1 VKVSRKNILVPE
13 INVEEN
19 IMTTNTSR
27 ITAIVTAFCMAATVS
42 AMAQNAPVGSATNAI
57 GTLTIVRTDGVQQR
71 LQGKGNV
78 PLYEGD
84 VLKTD
89 GSSQALIEFQEGI
102 QVALNESTTFKL
114 ISRWEKDKP
123 ITRILRLSQ
132 GEVWAKTAGGP
143 KRFEVETPVAT
154 ASIKETEFN
163 LKVQD
168 DGQSI
173 LTVIE
178 GVVQFGT
185 PFGTCPIK
193 TETISY
199 GVRGKKCTKPAATDA
214 KAAKSWTEAVRGK

>member
-1 VKVSRKNILVPE
+1 MNKQSAALMIGLGGLILG
-13 INVEEN
+13 
-19 IMTTNTSR
+19 
-27 ITAIVTAFCMAATVS
+27 FAA
-42 AMAQNAPVGSATNAI
+42 AAQAQGAPVGTATNAI
-57 GTLTIVRTDGVQQR
+57 GELVVVRTDGVEQR

-89 GSSQALIEFQEGI
+89 SNSQAMIEFSEGVT
-102 QVALNESTTFKL
+102 VALNENTSFKL
-114 ISRWEKDKP
+114 ISRWEKGMP
-123 ITRILRLSQ
+123 TVRILRLKQ
-132 GEVWAKTAGGP
+132 GEVWAKTSSGP

-154 ASIKETEFN
+154 AAVKETEFN

-178 GVVQFGT
+178 GIVTFGT
-185 PFGTCPIK
+185 PFGTCPIR
-193 TETISY
+193 TDTISY

-214 KAAKSWTEAVRGK
+214 KATRSWVDGLRTPVK